1 MFFDRRGHRV
11 SRHTWLLLSAKLG
24 YTSIA
29 DDTATDRNGSCHDV
43 QTFWIG
49 VGDRH
54 HRLIFCTV
62 VTHDQGTPAIWGWQT
77 EHAAREGHRAIYA
90 WISEH
95 TAEPAGRRQ
104 WSP

>member
-49 VGDRH
+49 VG
-54 HRLIFCTV
+54 
-62 VTHDQGTPAIWGWQT
+62 
-77 EHAAREGHRAIYA
+77 
-90 WISEH
+90 
-95 TAEPAGRRQ
+95 TATIG
-104 WSP
+104 

>member
-11 SRHTWLLLSAKLG
+11 SRQTWQLLSAKVG
-24 YTSIA
+24 YASIA
-29 DDTATDRNGSCHDV
+29 DQTATGRDGSSHDV

-49 VGDRH
+49 VGDRY

-62 VTHDQGTPAIWGWQT
+62 VTRDHGGPAVWGWQT
-77 EHAAREGHRAIYA
+77 EHAARRGHRAIYA
-90 WISEH
+90 WLTEH
-95 TAEPAGRRQ
+95 TDEPPGRRQ